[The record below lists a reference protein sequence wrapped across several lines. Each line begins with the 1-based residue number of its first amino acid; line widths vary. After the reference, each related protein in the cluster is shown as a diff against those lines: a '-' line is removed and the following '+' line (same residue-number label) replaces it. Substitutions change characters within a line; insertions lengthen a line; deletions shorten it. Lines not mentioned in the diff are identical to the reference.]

1 MMTIN
6 LKFDL
11 NQKVYKITGRTAIDS
26 FYVKKIVIKEDEI
39 LYIVCDD
46 DRQIYSEMETSEF
59 SEEELF
65 ATYEEAKNN
74 QIAYLENYMNSEIK
88 RITKLFQETINI
100 LKEKKETI

>member
-1 MMTIN
+1 MMPIN
-6 LKFDL
+6 LKFNL
-11 NQKVYKITGRTAIDS
+11 NQKVYKITGRTIIDS
-26 FYVKKIVIKEDEI
+26 FYVKYIVIKEDEI

-46 DRQIYSEMETSEF
+46 DRQIYTEMETSEF